1 MRPNSILTA
10 HLSKEVSCSLFFSR
24 TLTFE
29 SLPSP
34 HFYFTSKAFP
44 ERSFAL
50 IVTLVL
56 ELPTMFLISGG
67 SDRLCNLIGRWKYT
81 TLISLLPIC
90 SAISGNVGLQASTL
104 TTRAISHNQVRVE
117 NYSSWLCKE
126 VFAAVY
132 LGKIFISAPLLEIQ
146 NISF

>member
-1 MRPNSILTA
+1 MRPNSIMA
-10 HLSKEVSCSLFFSR
+10 ARLSKEVSYHIFYLESIIFR
-24 TLTFE
+24 ILTELCFI
-29 SLPSP
+29 SQ
-34 HFYFTSKAFP
+34 AFP

-126 VFAAVY
+126 VLAAVY
-132 LGKIFISAPLLEIQ
+132 LGKIFIRTPP
-146 NISF
+146 